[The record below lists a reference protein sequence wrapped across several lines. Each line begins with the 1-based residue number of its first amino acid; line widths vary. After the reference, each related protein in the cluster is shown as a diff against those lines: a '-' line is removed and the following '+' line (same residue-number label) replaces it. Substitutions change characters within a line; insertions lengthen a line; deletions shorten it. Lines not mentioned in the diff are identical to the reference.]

1 VDGREN
7 ETVEGRESPGKD
19 ESSTFTVCAAIL
31 GVGYPTAAEISVFEC
46 YASSQCR

>member
-31 GVGYPTAAEISVFEC
+31 IVGIRLPLKLVCSNILCS
-46 YASSQCR
+46 

>member
-19 ESSTFTVCAAIL
+19 ERSTFTVCAAIL
-31 GVGYPTAAEISVFEC
+31 IAGYLTATEISVFNIYC
-46 YASSQCR
+46 G